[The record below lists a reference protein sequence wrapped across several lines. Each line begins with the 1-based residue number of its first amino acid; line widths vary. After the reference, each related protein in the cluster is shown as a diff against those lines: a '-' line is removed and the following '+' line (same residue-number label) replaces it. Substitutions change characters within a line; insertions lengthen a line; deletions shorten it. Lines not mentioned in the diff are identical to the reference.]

1 MCVYTVCVCSV
12 RCARTQQNVDDE
24 CINIEEYKFKVRE
37 GEKVKNKI
45 NNPYMQ

>member
-24 CINIEEYKFKVRE
+24 CINIEYKFKVRE